1 MRHVSYGFTSLLV
14 SDAASTALM
23 EYATAL
29 NRSNA
34 TAVVELPAIDPV
46 GCSAPVQ
53 ILLAPGIPLLSEE
66 APDDLLEPDDD
77 GFVAEMHRKAEA
89 LQQV

>member
-1 MRHVSYGFTSLLV
+1 VSYGFTSLLV
-14 SDAASTALM
+14 SDAASTALL

-29 NRSNA
+29 NRSNSA
-34 TAVVELPAIDPV
+34 AMVELPAIDAV

-66 APDDLLEPDDD
+66 APDDLLEPDDVA
-77 GFVAEMHRKAEA
+77 FVTEVHRKAAA
-89 LQQV
+89 LQQVQR